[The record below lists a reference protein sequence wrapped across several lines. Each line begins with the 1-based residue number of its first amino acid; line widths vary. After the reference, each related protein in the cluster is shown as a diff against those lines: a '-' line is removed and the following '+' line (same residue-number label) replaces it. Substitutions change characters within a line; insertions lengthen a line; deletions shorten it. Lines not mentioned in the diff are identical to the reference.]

1 MKIRIRIWQLQSAL
15 NQGNELKK
23 TITSM
28 ESTVN
33 KI

>member
-1 MKIRIRIWQLQSAL
+1 MKIIIEQVQNAL